1 MSVWAEAQQWLDDSF
16 PSTSPL
22 VWAAHNGHNYD
33 RPILLRHIAEAA
45 QPPPRVARWVDTLHF
60 ARRAI
65 RPKRYGP
72 GQYTLGR
79 LYSDATGE
87 SLTGAHDAEV
97 DTRALGRVWRWLVEE
112 VDDAPLKFQS
122 YLQRER
128 ARRRRRRRRRRRS
141 RRATTRRERRRRNA
155 VRRSEKLPSRG
166 RRCAS
171 TSSAWAPLE
180 GDAARGRAGSA

>member
-1 MSVWAEAQQWLDDSF
+1 MRRPRHRHHSYCDNRN
-16 PSTSPL
+16 
-22 VWAAHNGHNYD
+22 NGHNYD

-45 QPPPRVARWVDTLHF
+45 QPAPRVARWVDTLHF

-87 SLTGAHDAEV
+87 SLAGAHDAEV

-122 YLQRER
+122 YLQREAYPPPAGRQSQMRLR
-128 ARRRRRRRRRRRS
+128 A
-141 RRATTRRERRRRNA
+141 A
-155 VRRSEKLPSRG
+155 
-166 RRCAS
+166 CAS
-171 TSSAWAPLE
+171 P
-180 GDAARGRAGSA
+180 